1 MTTNHVRH
9 SCNRDMPRVLWECR
23 HGGRLNSAFLSGKHE
38 DKGNVNSSKR
48 WSRLRLNLNR
58 WEGNIYLH
66 IRVRKDVPGN
76 GLAKG
81 IEWETVL
88 FLGGSS
94 HLVLLASYERPKKII
109 FKDAFLL
116 REPTNSVYWK
126 SKHFKTR
133 AIKIIRKN
141 GFYDERDLNKN
152 DTLFIQRPLF
162 WHLHICR
169 QPV

>member
-1 MTTNHVRH
+1 MR
-9 SCNRDMPRVLWECR
+9 
-23 HGGRLNSAFLSGKHE
+23 
-38 DKGNVNSSKR
+38 KG
-48 WSRLRLNLNR
+48 
-58 WEGNIYLH
+58 
-66 IRVRKDVPGN
+66 VPGD

-88 FLGGSS
+88 LLGGSS
-94 HLVLLASYERPKKII
+94 HLVLLASYERPEKII

-116 REPTNSVYWK
+116 HEPTNSVYWK
-126 SKHFKTR
+126 SEHFKIR

-162 WHLHICR
+162 LASSSM
-169 QPV
+169 